1 MAFITRS
8 ETALMPVASASK
20 GTRIG
25 GNDWGLDFSIHNVS
39 SATPSLPPTINRN
52 CRFTMN
58 ILITAGNTMTLV
70 DKVRCITNVFSGRT
84 GAGIATYAA
93 SRGHSVWLLT
103 SKPEVV
109 EQPAPERLFVES
121 YTTFN
126 DLEAAMHRALLGTE
140 FDAVIHCAAVSD
152 YDCAGVF
159 APSTE
164 TRFDPS
170 QRVWESTSTEK
181 PTLLDRRAGKIKSNE
196 PELWLRLVQTPK
208 LVDKIRDP
216 WGFRGILVKFKLEVD
231 ISEQQLLE
239 VAEASRLDSAADYMV
254 ANTFDARNDW
264 AYFGPLDGEYARI
277 KRTDLPQRLIA
288 EIEGRVHQERSTQ
301 I

>member
-1 MAFITRS
+1 
-8 ETALMPVASASK
+8 
-20 GTRIG
+20 
-25 GNDWGLDFSIHNVS
+25 
-39 SATPSLPPTINRN
+39 
-52 CRFTMN
+52 MN
-58 ILITAGNTMTLV
+58 IMITAGNTMTLV

-93 SRGHSVWLLT
+93 SRGHSVVLLT
-103 SKPEVV
+103 SKPEVI
-109 EQPAPERLFVES
+109 EQPTPKTLLVES

-126 DLEAAMHRALLGTE
+126 DLKEAMQRALLGTE
-140 FDAVIHCAAVSD
+140 FDALIHCAAVSD

-159 APSTE
+159 APSTG
-164 TRFDPS
+164 TRFDPL
-170 QRVWESTSTEK
+170 QRIWECTSSEK

-239 VAEASRLDSAADYMV
+239 VAEASRQASAADYMV
-254 ANTFDARNDW
+254 ANTFDGKSDW
-264 AYFGPLDGEYARI
+264 AYFGPVDGAYARI
-277 KRTDLPQRLIA
+277 PRTDLPQKLIA
-288 EIEGRVHQERSTQ
+288 EIERRGNKERRTQ